1 MTRKHLIEAITDP
14 ADFEAIT
21 AGLRA
26 YADAFTGPRD
36 SKPFGFAR
44 KENGRVVGG
53 ITGTTVWDWL
63 IVDELWVEDSYRQTG
78 LGSALLTEAHTW
90 GESVGCR
97 FARLNTFEFEA
108 RAFYEAHGY
117 TVENQSNDFPTG
129 HIQFHL
135 TKRLG

>member
-1 MTRKHLIEAITDP
+1 MNRKHSIEAISDP
-14 ADFEAIT
+14 ADFDTIA

-26 YADAFTGPRD
+26 YADTFTGPRE
-36 SKPFGFAR
+36 SKPFGFAQ

-63 IVDELWVEDSYRQTG
+63 IVNELWVDASYRKTG
-78 LGSALLTEAHTW
+78 LGSALLGQAETW
-90 GESVGCR
+90 AISVGCR

-108 RAFYEAHGY
+108 REFYEAHGY
-117 TVENQSNDFPTG
+117 RVENQSNDFPTG

-135 TKRLG
+135 TKRLE